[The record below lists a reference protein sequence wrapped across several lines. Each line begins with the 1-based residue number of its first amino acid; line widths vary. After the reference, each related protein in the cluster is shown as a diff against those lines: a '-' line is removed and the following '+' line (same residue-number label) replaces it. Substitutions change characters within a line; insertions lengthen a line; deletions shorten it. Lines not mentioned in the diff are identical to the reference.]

1 MLDIIA
7 IVGTV
12 LDPAGVS
19 FFVLRCVA
27 QMGVLHD
34 EMVSTWCCKRK
45 PYGSSA
51 VNNLNEY

>member
-19 FFVLRCVA
+19 FFVATEV
-27 QMGVLHD
+27 
-34 EMVSTWCCKRK
+34 CCFTA
-45 PYGSSA
+45 PPNGSLA
-51 VNNLNEY
+51 